1 MKLVDG
7 KIQWNSYQKQLRY
20 VPSAFLNP
28 EETVGKEQIDR
39 SLGANSTMTIG
50 EDVAG
55 ELKAGENVIISSG
68 KTLKIK
74 SKSFNMAPGSSIT
87 IETGGTLIVEGNIT
101 GSGTIDATASGATL
115 TVESTGSVDENVTV
129 NTGGGV

>member
-1 MKLVDG
+1 
-7 KIQWNSYQKQLRY
+7 
-20 VPSAFLNP
+20 
-28 EETVGKEQIDR
+28 
-39 SLGANSTMTIG
+39 
-50 EDVAG
+50 
-55 ELKAGENVIISSG
+55 
-68 KTLKIK
+68 
-74 SKSFNMAPGSSIT
+74 MAPGSSIT